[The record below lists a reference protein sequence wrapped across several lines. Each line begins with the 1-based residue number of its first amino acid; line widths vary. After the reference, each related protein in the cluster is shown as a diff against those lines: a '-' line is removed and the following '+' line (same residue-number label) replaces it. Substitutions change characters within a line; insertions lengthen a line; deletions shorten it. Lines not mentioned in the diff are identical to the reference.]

1 MCLRP
6 LAAVELFWSMNHRIL
21 LATQIFADER
31 AVDRWNNVQSVK
43 SQLALKVQMLR
54 EARFRKQTI
63 ALVLNI
69 HERRR
74 AEQFRRLRA
83 SPSELG

>member
-6 LAAVELFWSMNHRIL
+6 SAAVELFWSMNHRIL